1 MTINYHHPYN
11 HSNHVY
17 QVTIMAGKS
26 KYKSVY
32 SLEEWN
38 KHVNQLSEFT
48 KERVEACKRVIVLG
62 ESPTD
67 VAKSTGHSRQWLT
80 EALSKVY
87 AKISASVPSDWITV
101 TVVVPQ
107 SLELRSGKW
116 LKKL

>member
-1 MTINYHHPYN
+1 
-11 HSNHVY
+11 
-17 QVTIMAGKS
+17 MAGKS

-48 KERVEACKRVIVLG
+48 KERVEACKRVMVLG

-107 SLELRSGKW
+107 SLGTQIRKMAEKALEHANQD
-116 LKKL
+116 LPKLED

>member
-1 MTINYHHPYN
+1 
-11 HSNHVY
+11 
-17 QVTIMAGKS
+17 MAGKS

-38 KHVNQLSEFT
+38 KHVNQLSDFT
-48 KERVEACKRVIVLG
+48 KERVEACKRVMVLG

-87 AKISASVPSDWITV
+87 AKLAHLF
-101 TVVVPQ
+101 PQ
-107 SLELRSGKW
+107 TGLRLLLLYRNPWELRSGKW